1 MGDSGTEECA
11 ALDSR
16 VAIHD
21 ASRNLDRVLSPAANG
36 DVSIGELASG
46 DTVTIFDEND
56 STVRAVTITESR
68 LPPTIEWT
76 VSNYQGTQ
84 GDCYTL
90 DQDEGPEFEAVVT
103 NAAGFD
109 SVELGP
115 DAKFLRSSGQSS
127 DRAIL
132 MAEDEYRVFAGG
144 YAGAEGESARLTDY
158 GLTDLGTPAEGS
170 TVDIEASTAATP
182 YAVSLPSTVVSIGAS
197 WIDPDTGYPYELES
211 INVNDTNR
219 DQLNSL
225 NVIEPSVGELAV
237 RHVHFGDPSAGQAQ
251 VNIVE
256 ILDNVDTISL
266 SNADLSAL
274 TNVNRSGREISYQF
288 TDSAGEGER
297 IQDVRA
303 TLFGFGFGGEKTFS
317 HTLISDSVE
326 PVVVLPDLSSLIQSP
341 TADITTAR
349 VEVTIAANSPLVQDF
364 IFGSSGFFGVSNIDE
379 GLGTD
384 ILTGEF
390 RTYYNSF
397 LQN

>member
-1 MGDSGTEECA
+1 MGGGQLFVQTFLVRHVPA
-11 ALDSR
+11 R
-16 VAIHD
+16 VG
-21 ASRNLDRVLSPAANG
+21 L
-36 DVSIGELASG
+36 
-46 DTVTIFDEND
+46 
-56 STVRAVTITESR
+56 
-68 LPPTIEWT
+68 
-76 VSNYQGTQ
+76 
-84 GDCYTL
+84 
-90 DQDEGPEFEAVVT
+90 
-103 NAAGFD
+103 
-109 SVELGP
+109 ELGP
-115 DAKFLRSSGQSS
+115 VNTNALPADPPVIGQETHH
-127 DRAIL
+127 L
-132 MAEDEYRVFAGG
+132 FV
-144 YAGAEGESARLTDY
+144 
-158 GLTDLGTPAEGS
+158 
-170 TVDIEASTAATP
+170 
-182 YAVSLPSTVVSIGAS
+182 
-197 WIDPDTGYPYELES
+197 
-211 INVNDTNR
+211 
-219 DQLNSL
+219 NSL